1 MHGQSDGRG
10 RIDMKMIKGRRAY
23 YPGEIVFREG
33 EPGDVIYLVE
43 RGLVEIWRGSPTS
56 KIVLGTIPAGG
67 IFGEMAIFDG
77 GPRVANATILE
88 EAVLVVVASDR
99 VRDALNKADPILKLL
114 IRVMLDSTRRTAAQ
128 FEEAILALEA
138 STTGTDPGV

>member
-1 MHGQSDGRG
+1 
-10 RIDMKMIKGRRAY
+10 MKMIKGRRAY